1 MGHSE
6 RAVLRKT
13 KINQT
18 ILCIDGKMRRHSEPN
33 ARFIRLSDLHTIWHD
48 NQLYRDIIDRRL
60 SNTQIDHIRRD
71 MLPFVSFLVWICV
84 EDWFDKFVSIVF
96 GSGETPVT
104 ICRLPMTEHHLRV
117 TFELPPS
124 QLTRWHEQ
132 FAFIPATVRFHDQD
146 EGVQRIED
154 KLVRLPFDK
163 KGTNHAV
170 HGGYGKVEVCALRI
184 GAWPMSDSHC

>member
-1 MGHSE
+1 MGPSE
-6 RAVLRKT
+6 RAILRKT

-18 ILCIDGKMRRHSEPN
+18 ILRIDEKMHRRSEPN
-33 ARFIRLSDLHTIWHD
+33 ARFICLSDLQTIWHD
-48 NQLYRDIIDRRL
+48 KQLYRDIIDRCL

-96 GSGETPVT
+96 GHGETPVQ
-104 ICRLPMTEHHLRV
+104 ILRLPMTEDHLRA
-117 TFELPPS
+117 TLELPPS

-132 FAFIPATVRFHDQD
+132 FAFIPATVRFHDQH

-154 KLVRLPFDK
+154 NLIRLPFDK
-163 KGTNHAV
+163 KGTSHPL
-170 HGGYGKVEVCALRI
+170 HGGYGKVEVCDCALEPGR
-184 GAWPMSDSHC
+184 